1 MKSALILTDKNS
13 SRVIHVIVEKAENL
27 QKYIMKD
34 DPKLNYQIVPNW
46 DIVKEAVK
54 HITQK

>member
-1 MKSALILTDKNS
+1 MNSALILIDKKT
-13 SRVIHVIVEKAENL
+13 SRVIHVIIEKLENL

-34 DPKLNYQIVPNW
+34 DPKLNYTIIPDW

-54 HITQK
+54 HLAQK